1 MFVFLRKNLSFFV
14 FTCVVSGVAFSNTFD
29 QTLNF
34 AQESDYTRLAVGTS
48 SEPINSL
55 PNSYL
60 REYASNGTVSKSKG
74 AVYSSAPV
82 IVDADVIAE
91 LGELEIPIPTSW
103 KIDKS
108 KNDRLL
114 AVESGVNTTY
124 KKNIAVRRFEGKI
137 FIDDIS
143 AKRFSELVEIKYPM
157 ASNSIVNYRNQ
168 EPEYVTL
175 ENGSEAIL
183 IYSSFSMT
191 GIDMMHMH
199 LVVSTEMSHFL
210 VTYTDLYESVSK
222 EESESFQLAWNMLSN
237 VKVPYTQ
244 SGGRFYSTVYTVGGG
259 VLLFVSLFMWGFIR
273 RRLVGAKISSF
284 NDEYGDEIDDELDH
298 ENEWIVDDDYDYE
311 EDDDVSEELLDDDEL
326 EEARVRKK
334 FDNVG

>member
-1 MFVFLRKNLSFFV
+1 MFVSLSQNLRFLVCLFIASS
-14 FTCVVSGVAFSNTFD
+14 TAFASKFE
-29 QTLNF
+29 QTLSF
-34 AQESDYTRLAVGTS
+34 AQESDYSRLAMGTS
-48 SEPINSL
+48 SEPIIGI

-60 REYASNGTVSKSKG
+60 RVYASNDTGNRSSKV
-74 AVYSSAPV
+74 AYTSAPV

-91 LGELEIPIPTSW
+91 LGEFEIPIPTSW

-108 KNDRLL
+108 KKDRLL
-114 AVESGVNTTY
+114 AVESGANTTY
-124 KKNIAVRRFEGKI
+124 KKNIAIRRFEGKI

-199 LVVSTEMSHFL
+199 LVVSAEMSHFL

-244 SGGRFYSTVYTVGGG
+244 TGGRFYSTVYTVGGG
-259 VLLFVSLFMWGFIR
+259 VLLFVSLFIWGFIR

-284 NDEYGDEIDDELDH
+284 NDEYGDEIDDELDN
-298 ENEWIVDDDYDYE
+298 ENEWIVDEDDDFE
-311 EDDDVSEELLDDDEL
+311 EDDEAISEQFDDDEV
-326 EEARVRKK
+326 EQARVREN